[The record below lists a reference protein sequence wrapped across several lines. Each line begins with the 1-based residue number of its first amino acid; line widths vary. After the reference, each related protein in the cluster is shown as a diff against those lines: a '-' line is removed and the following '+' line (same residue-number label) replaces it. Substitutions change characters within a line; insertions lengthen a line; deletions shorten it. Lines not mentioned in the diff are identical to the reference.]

1 MTGLVIGWYVSV
13 FCKLSCLQSVVY
25 TSDQAVK
32 KSYVTIFF
40 DLLGEQYVHILSVKV
55 FVKIID
61 SIFVYGGECVI
72 NTTYVQ
78 TTY

>member
-1 MTGLVIGWYVSV
+1 M
-13 FCKLSCLQSVVY
+13 
-25 TSDQAVK
+25 SDQAVK
-32 KSYVTIFF
+32 KRYLTIFF
-40 DLLGEQYVHILSVKV
+40 DLLGELYVHILSVKV

-78 TTY
+78 TTYWRDQAKLTMREQLENSQFH